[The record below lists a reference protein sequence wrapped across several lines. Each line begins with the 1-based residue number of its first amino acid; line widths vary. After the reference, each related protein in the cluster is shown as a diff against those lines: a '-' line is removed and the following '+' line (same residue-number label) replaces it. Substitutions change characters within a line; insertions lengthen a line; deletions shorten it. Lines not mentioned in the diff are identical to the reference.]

1 MTINGARFRENPG
14 REAADKLRNNRNAAE
29 FMHVIV
35 GIKKT
40 RNQFDD
46 LKKTNETN
54 IRLTHEKNNKRINT

>member
-1 MTINGARFRENPG
+1 
-14 REAADKLRNNRNAAE
+14 
-29 FMHVIV
+29 MHVIV

-46 LKKTNETN
+46 LKKINETN